1 LIGVLSLMWAH
12 GSLAVSV
19 RATSTATP
27 LGVGQN
33 FGGRLVTAANQLRIS
48 PKVATT
54 AGDALVAIVEVRRNS
69 GLTTVSNISD
79 GSGDVWFRA
88 TSVHNGTD
96 DEELWYVA
104 GAQSIP
110 TSGKITIK
118 TALSR
123 AIAATVVELQGIAT
137 GASLDVTATSS
148 GVSASPSIGP
158 SAATIDANE
167 IAIGDTGV
175 TEPDALRESDQ
186 TRRGDLQ
193 TPLTG
198 IPMQRESISPAEQ
211 HYLAAHPVNPDDPT

>member
-1 LIGVLSLMWAH
+1 M
-12 GSLAVSV
+12 
-19 RATSTATP
+19 TP
-27 LGVGQN
+27 FDAMKTMRHPDWYEDWPQSGERIPSHEAYQAIHEN
-33 FGGRLVTAANQLRIS
+33 FPGGMPEIDLQQVAGAEDRWVMTPSMTIQRI
-48 PKVATT
+48 A
-54 AGDALVAIVEVRRNS
+54 
-69 GLTTVSNISD
+69 